1 MSPSRIVPEV
11 GNVFLTQ
18 IDVTANWT
26 TAANAQSDIQTT
38 IGMDLTAPVY
48 NMYFFLWEG
57 DVDSDDF
64 ACLKIAQTTG
74 TPTYTDEFASST
86 PWSSAP
92 SSDVAYLIG
101 VSMLD

>member
-11 GNVFLTQ
+11 GNVFLTE
-18 IDVTANWT
+18 IDVTADWV
-26 TAANAQSDIQTT
+26 TAANAQSDIQTI
-38 IGMDLTAPVY
+38 IGMDLTAPAY

-57 DVDSDDF
+57 SDDSDDYS
-64 ACLKIAQTTG
+64 CLKIAKTTG

-101 VSMLD
+101 VSMLA